1 MRKANFRPIRFAIK
15 WGNPYTNPPEGMPRE
30 LMEITRMQE
39 STRDI
44 PPEILQALE
53 TVARPG
59 SGWGLFVGI
68 DEDAR
73 PRRRLSL
80 RSKASIRRKSLERR
94 VRRLA
99 AIHKSHATSHFE
111 KDSKRND
118 KACLKALAPTTATTV
133 MRRISARIG

>member
-1 MRKANFRPIRFAIK
+1 MQKPKLRPILFTIR

-30 LMEITRMQE
+30 LIAIRRMQE

-44 PPEILQALE
+44 PSEITQLLE

-59 SGWGLFVGI
+59 SGWALCVGI

-80 RSKASIRRKSLERR
+80 KAKASIRRKALERR
-94 VRRLA
+94 VRKA
-99 AIHKSHATSHFE
+99 APLFA
-111 KDSKRND
+111 D
-118 KACLKALAPTTATTV
+118 
-133 MRRISARIG
+133 RIIAAEFAANPNYFNPVEE

>member
-1 MRKANFRPIRFAIK
+1 MRKANLRPIRFAIN
-15 WGNPYTNPPEGMPRE
+15 WGNPQTNPPEGMPRE

-59 SGWGLFVGI
+59 SGWGIFIGI

-80 RSKASIRRKSLERR
+80 QAKASIRRKALERR

-99 AIHKSHATSHFE
+99 PLFADRIIADE
-111 KDSKRND
+111 
-118 KACLKALAPTTATTV
+118 LAANPRYFNPV
-133 MRRISARIG
+133 EDESR

>member
-1 MRKANFRPIRFAIK
+1 MRKPKLRPIRFAIK

-30 LMEITRMQE
+30 LIVITRMQE

-44 PPEILQALE
+44 PQEIRQMLE

-80 RSKASIRRKSLERR
+80 PTKAGIRRKSLERR
-94 VRRLA
+94 VRKAAPLFADHIIAGELA
-99 AIHKSHATSHFE
+99 ANPNYFNPVE
-111 KDSKRND
+111 E
-118 KACLKALAPTTATTV
+118 
-133 MRRISARIG
+133 